1 MPVRIRMPVPMQHY
15 TQRVERG
22 RNQSCCAGYCETC
35 TLGEK
40 HHFEML
46 VQVWLFSPC
55 KGRLMAESS
64 SKAKRAVVAERQA
77 GAESA
82 CLPGTPLSA
91 GSKGGG
97 VAARG
102 PPDVPRG
109 GISRG
114 RPSVRRLLTCGRG
127 PPGQAWGRG
136 GGGGRAPGAK
146 PPASVS
152 PKPGSD
158 RRETH
163 PRFPGGGSLLSSR
176 QGQPL
181 PSWPP
186 GVCVCTRLC
195 VHRAC
200 GHACVRAPG
209 RGSGQ
214 KLPGEEGVPQQFTVT
229 GTGFALLPATR
240 KHHRRNET
248 KYVTCR
254 FFKRLGSRQKR
265 TVMPQRTGD
274 KQVSPAVASICCR
287 REFPSETRGG
297 ETEEEPSGPRV
308 EDTEPRRHGGH
319 GDQRPQDRVPERREL
334 QKASQEHL
342 SRGPLQRATR

>member
-1 MPVRIRMPVPMQHY
+1 MGEIV
-15 TQRVERG
+15 
-22 RNQSCCAGYCETC
+22 QS
-35 TLGEK
+35 
-40 HHFEML
+40 
-46 VQVWLFSPC
+46 
-55 KGRLMAESS
+55 
-64 SKAKRAVVAERQA
+64 A
-77 GAESA
+77 GASQVSTA
-82 CLPGTPLSA
+82 LSLLLRFLASLTQGGPTALFLEGASSPSGVLRLCGSEFRSRRA
-91 GSKGGG
+91 GQTLLGL
-97 VAARG
+97 
-102 PPDVPRG
+102 PRG
-109 GISRG
+109 AENEHIS
-114 RPSVRRLLTCGRG
+114 
-127 PPGQAWGRG
+127 
-136 GGGGRAPGAK
+136 
-146 PPASVS
+146 
-152 PKPGSD
+152 
-158 RRETH
+158 
-163 PRFPGGGSLLSSR
+163 
-176 QGQPL
+176 
-181 PSWPP
+181 
-186 GVCVCTRLC
+186 
-195 VHRAC
+195 
-200 GHACVRAPG
+200 
-209 RGSGQ
+209 
-214 KLPGEEGVPQQFTVT
+214 GVPQQFTVT